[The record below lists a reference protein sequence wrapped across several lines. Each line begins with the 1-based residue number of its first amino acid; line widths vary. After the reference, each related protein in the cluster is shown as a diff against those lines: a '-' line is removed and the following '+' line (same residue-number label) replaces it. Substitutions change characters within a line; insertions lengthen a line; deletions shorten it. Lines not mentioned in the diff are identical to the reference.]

1 MTRKLARRSSLILV
15 YGHFVNDTFSFMIS
29 GLLPLFTAV
38 FSLSYFLVGV
48 IAMVFNLTSSVMQP
62 LLGRW
67 FDRHQAA
74 WLIEAGLVVNCLG
87 MSFVGISPNYVLVL
101 LLVGTAGL
109 GSAAFH
115 PPAFSAVVKASGS
128 SRGGKMAMFV
138 SGGNTGVFVGPVVA
152 GLLVSMLGRSG
163 TLLMLPVG
171 LITALML
178 FKIHFKHEEHQIEA
192 QRKPAN
198 TRLIA
203 LLAAVTAFRSIAI
216 SSAIYFL
223 PLYFIARG
231 SSLFLSTAIT
241 SLWLGVGVL
250 GQLGGGYLSD
260 RIGQRVVIVVSL
272 LLGGIL
278 FYGFLMTSGY
288 TSLGLLVVSGA
299 FLYASW
305 AVIVVMSAEAAPSNI
320 GAVSGF
326 MLGFYVGIGGIAA
339 AAFGAL
345 GDAFGLTNAFYVV
358 AGSAFL
364 GGLTALLLPKRIE
377 HAVSV

>member
-1 MTRKLARRSSLILV
+1 LARRSFSLILT

-29 GLLPLFTAV
+29 GLLPLFTAL

-48 IAMVFNLTSSVMQP
+48 VAMVFNVTSSIMQP

-67 FDRHQAA
+67 FDHHQAA
-74 WLIEAGLVVNCLG
+74 WLLEAGLVINCLG
-87 MSFVGISPNYVLVL
+87 MSLVGLSPNYVLVL
-101 LLVGTAGL
+101 FLVGTAGL

-128 SRGGKMAMFV
+128 SRGRKMAMFV

-152 GLLVSMLGRSG
+152 GLLVSMFGRSG

-171 LITALML
+171 LVSIVML
-178 FKIHFKHEEHQIEA
+178 FKIHFKHETHHIES
-192 QRKPAN
+192 QSKPAN
-198 TRLIA
+198 THLIA
-203 LLAAVTAFRSIAI
+203 LLSAVTAFRSIAI
-216 SSAIYFL
+216 SSATYFL

-231 SSLFLSTAIT
+231 DSLFLATAIT

-250 GQLGGGYLSD
+250 GQLCGCYLSD
-260 RIGQRVVIVVSL
+260 RIVQPLVIAVSL
-272 LLGGIL
+272 LLGALL
-278 FYGFLMTSGY
+278 FYGFLVTSGY
-288 TSLGLLVVSGA
+288 TSLALLALSGA
-299 FLYASW
+299 LLYASW

-320 GAVSGF
+320 GTVSGF

-339 AAFGAL
+339 AAFGAV
-345 GDAFGLTNAFYVV
+345 GDALGLTNAFYVV

-364 GGLTALLLPKRIE
+364 GGLTALLLPRR
-377 HAVSV
+377 

>member
-1 MTRKLARRSSLILV
+1 
-15 YGHFVNDTFSFMIS
+15 
-29 GLLPLFTAV
+29 
-38 FSLSYFLVGV
+38 
-48 IAMVFNLTSSVMQP
+48 
-62 LLGRW
+62 
-67 FDRHQAA
+67 
-74 WLIEAGLVVNCLG
+74 
-87 MSFVGISPNYVLVL
+87 MSFVGIAPNYVLVL
-101 LLVGTAGL
+101 FLVGTAGL

-128 SRGGKMAMFV
+128 SAGGKMAMFV

-178 FKIHFKHEEHQIEA
+178 FKIHFKHETRHIESQSKA
-192 QRKPAN
+192 AN
-198 TRLIA
+198 THLIA

-223 PLYFIARG
+223 PLYFIAKG
-231 SSLFLSTAIT
+231 DSLFLATAIT

-260 RIGQRVVIVVSL
+260 RIGQRLVIVASL
-272 LLGGIL
+272 LLGALL
-278 FYGFLMTSGY
+278 FYGFLITSGY
-288 TSLGLLVVSGA
+288 TSLALLAISGA
-299 FLYASW
+299 LLYASW
-305 AVIVVMSAEAAPSNI
+305 AVIVVMSVEAAPSNI

-345 GDAFGLTNAFYVV
+345 GDVLGLTKAFDVV

-377 HAVSV
+377 NRVSVG